1 MKTKAK
7 RSTVVLIITLCL
19 LILTS
24 VINWGV
30 VTGWGNVKI
39 TRLTL
44 VGGEEKQYSA
54 LLYVPRNAT
63 KKTPAPAILMFH
75 GNSGNARNHESWA
88 VEFSRRGFVVLSTD
102 ALGSGDSGADGAADS
117 TALVTPQDMY
127 FSYLAEQPFVD
138 KDNILTSGH
147 SMGNAS
153 AAMVGAK
160 HNVKGIILA
169 SNDMDPAVL
178 LDFTGRYADF
188 TGPYIENYRNYQGAE
203 YTVTSIVEPISKGK
217 NLDQF
222 KEYFLPILQGRKG
235 FEDATD
241 FQLDTMYGSFEE
253 GNAFMCTIE
262 YGRIHEAAFVT
273 RQTIGHILWF
283 GQELLGDAVPNPID
297 SNDQVWQIKDYV
309 GLVGILV
316 FAAFLCNLAIFIT
329 DERPFFAEVKQPL
342 PRNIGLRKVGLAISL
357 VCGVVFPWLA
367 LKFPGLGII
376 PAKANK
382 LPIFKLGYA
391 TFGLSVVFA
400 MSLLGLVTFII
411 FCLTDGRK
419 QKMQAC
425 DLGLTPQDKGNR
437 FSAAFIGKSFLLAM
451 IVIAI
456 GWAYIQLQAYVFGTD
471 FYAWFFGVKPLP
483 PAFKLPYYIPYIL
496 VWMFCFVIS
505 SFGINVERRLP
516 SLGKGETVDTLVQLV
531 VNVLVAAFTI
541 TLVIIVQ
548 WKLES
553 AGVFKHPFWGSFG
566 LDTNRLWGMPVGIAV
581 GTGGST
587 YLFRKTGNTW
597 LCAFLMG
604 TCCAIMCCLYG
615 QLRL

>member
-1 MKTKAK
+1 MKNRLK
-7 RSTVVLIITLCL
+7 RSTAVFLITLCL
-19 LILTS
+19 LAAIS
-24 VINWGV
+24 VVNWGV

-44 VGGEEKQYSA
+44 VGGEEKNYSA
-54 LLYVPRNAT
+54 LLYVPKNAT
-63 KKTPAPAILMFH
+63 KATPAPAILCFH

-88 VEFSRRGFVVLSTD
+88 VEFARRGFVVLSTD
-102 ALGSGDSGADGAADS
+102 GLGSGDSGADGAGDS
-117 TALVTPQDMY
+117 EALVTPQDMY
-127 FSYLAEQPFVD
+127 FDYLEDLPFVD
-138 KDNILTSGH
+138 SENIITSGH

-169 SNDMDPAVL
+169 SNDMDPCVL
-178 LDFTGRYADF
+178 LDFTGKHADF
-188 TGPYIENYRNYQGAE
+188 TGPWIEAYRQYQGAE

-217 NLDQF
+217 DLDQF
-222 KEYFLPILQGRKG
+222 KEYFLPILNGRTG
-235 FEDATD
+235 FENVTE
-241 FQLDTMYGSFEE
+241 FGLDTMYGSFEE

-273 RQTIGHILWF
+273 RQTVGHIVWF
-283 GQELLGDAVPNPID
+283 AQELIGDAVPNYID
-297 SNDQVWQIKDYV
+297 ADDQVWQIKDFT
-309 GLVGILV
+309 GLAGILV
-316 FAAFLCNLAIFIT
+316 FAAFLCNLALFII
-329 DERPFFAEVKQPL
+329 DQVPFYAEVRQPL
-342 PRNIGLRKVGLAISL
+342 PRNIGLRKAGLVISA
-357 VCGVVFPWLA
+357 VCGIVFPWIA

-376 PAKANK
+376 PAKAAR
-382 LPIFKLGYA
+382 LPVFKLGYS
-391 TFGLSVVFA
+391 TFSLSVVFA
-400 MSLLGLVTFII
+400 TSVLGLITFIA
-411 FCLTDGRK
+411 FALVDGKK

-425 DLGLTPQDKGNR
+425 DLGLTTQEKGNR
-437 FSAAFIGKSFLLAM
+437 FSFSFFGKSFLLAM
-451 IVIAI
+451 LVIGI

-483 PAFKLPYYIPYIL
+483 PLFKLKYYIPYIL
-496 VWMFCFVIS
+496 VWIACFVIS
-505 SFGINVERRLP
+505 SFGLNVERRLP
-516 SLGKGETVDTLVQLV
+516 SLGKGEGLDTFVQILF
-531 VNVLVAAFTI
+531 NVLISAFTI

-553 AGVFKHPFWGSFG
+553 AGIFKHPFWGSFG
-566 LDTNRLWGMPVGIAV
+566 LDTNRLWGMPVGVAV
-581 GTGGST
+581 GSGGST